1 MPCYIPREYMYLDF
15 LHVFYT
21 YPKRVQDTFWDTYQ
35 IHQDICILHVG
46 YMRDTYEIHVSAEVR
61 GYIEDTCGI
70 HERYIMTYMY
80 LNCIQRG
87 TYLQMYLVVS

>member
-1 MPCYIPREYMYLDF
+1 MYLDF

-46 YMRDTYEIHVSAEVR
+46 YIRDTYEIHVSAEVR
-61 GYIEDTCGI
+61 GYIEDTCGKLVN
-70 HERYIMTYMY
+70 